1 MWRQGP
7 LAGRYG
13 PSAAMV
19 ILFLV
24 PYLGLSAALLPLT
37 PIITGQLHMS
47 PQAFA
52 LTVGVANAGY
62 AVGTVLAVQLA
73 QLLPQRRLLLV
84 YASGLVIGS
93 VLAAA
98 ATGPAMFIAGH
109 VLQGLFTSMLLI
121 AAAPPLFLGF
131 PQAKLRWT
139 AVILNI
145 CIFGAVAAGPLVGGA
160 QASFHAWRPL
170 FWIVTGIAAAALL
183 MSLLTFQDAPP
194 ADPSAPRDG
203 VAIGLAATGSV
214 AAFWGASELFT
225 HRFLDP
231 VAVIP
236 LIVGLVL
243 IVILWVYEYTA
254 SRPLLTVRALAST
267 IPISGIIIAVCAAA
281 ASTSAIALT
290 ATVLAPH
297 YPPLHVG
304 LLFIPELVAAVITG
318 IAFGAVFDK
327 RLIHYFALMGM
338 VFLAAGVLVLRSTV
352 PPSQT
357 LALVGSGLTGVG
369 IGASVVPALFLAG
382 FSLRS
387 ASIQRVFAI
396 LELLRAVAAFMI
408 VPILLHF
415 AVTLT
420 GLATPAM
427 ATALWICFGLAAGG
441 AIAGVLLYVL
451 ARLRPPSPAL
461 ARWMGGQDPAWDS
474 PPLLAAVR
482 GKTRPA
488 LAAASAAVVTA
499 GESGGRRA
507 ASLAPHPHRHPA
519 AGHANGAGPVL
530 FAYDGSD
537 LAGKAIAEAG
547 QQLPARREAVVLTV
561 WRTFTVGFMPEPGA
575 QFDAACADDVR
586 RAAEQTAEHG
596 AALADSAG
604 FRAMPLA
611 VEGTPA
617 WKAVVDAADEHQASL
632 IVIGAHGHGRLGA
645 RLADSMTANVASR
658 SDRPVLIVHPHD
670 QPNGQAPA
678 AGLGRDAVDV
688 GDGVGADRRDARARQ
703 HDAGE
708 VQRIGGR
715 QVRDFPGVL
724 LPADRLEHLDRV
736 GVGVLLA
743 AEAVDE
749 PAAADRLPRLH
760 PPERPQ
766 HIAPRHREVL
776 PGHEVAEDHAP
787 AGGELLGDR
796 LGQLIPV
803 GPGERRRQQRPA
815 ARCAGAGPQAAAQS
829 DGRRV
834 PLWAAAA

>member
-170 FWIVTGIAAAALL
+170 FWIVTGIAAAGLL
-183 MSLLTFQDAPP
+183 MSLLTFQDAPA

-203 VAIGLAATGSV
+203 VAIGLAATGSL

-243 IVILWVYEYTA
+243 IVTLWVYEYTA

-267 IPISGIIIAVCAAA
+267 IPVSGIIIAVCAAA

-327 RLIHYFALMGM
+327 RLIHYFALTGM
-338 VFLAAGVLVLRSTV
+338 VFLVAGVLVLRSTV
-352 PPSQT
+352 PPTQT

-382 FSLRS
+382 FSLRGGGVHDR
-387 ASIQRVFAI
+387 ADPAALRRHADRPGDPRDGHRVVD
-396 LELLRAVAAFMI
+396 LLR
-408 VPILLHF
+408 P
-415 AVTLT
+415 
-420 GLATPAM
+420 
-427 ATALWICFGLAAGG
+427 GG
-441 AIAGVLLYVL
+441 W
-451 ARLRPPSPAL
+451 RSDRRHPAL
-461 ARWMGGQDPAWDS
+461 RTRSAEATIARADTLDGWPGPGLVLPAAARCSSRQDRAS
-474 PPLLAAVR
+474 PCRRVR
-482 GKTRPA
+482 GRRHRRGKWRPA
-488 LAAASAAVVTA
+488 RRVA
-499 GESGGRRA
+499 GRPSGPAPGRRA
-507 ASLAPHPHRHPA
+507 P
-519 AGHANGAGPVL
+519 
-530 FAYDGSD
+530 
-537 LAGKAIAEAG
+537 
-547 QQLPARREAVVLTV
+547 
-561 WRTFTVGFMPEPGA
+561 
-575 QFDAACADDVR
+575 
-586 RAAEQTAEHG
+586 
-596 AALADSAG
+596 
-604 FRAMPLA
+604 
-611 VEGTPA
+611 
-617 WKAVVDAADEHQASL
+617 
-632 IVIGAHGHGRLGA
+632 
-645 RLADSMTANVASR
+645 
-658 SDRPVLIVHPHD
+658 
-670 QPNGQAPA
+670 
-678 AGLGRDAVDV
+678 
-688 GDGVGADRRDARARQ
+688 
-703 HDAGE
+703 
-708 VQRIGGR
+708 
-715 QVRDFPGVL
+715 
-724 LPADRLEHLDRV
+724 
-736 GVGVLLA
+736 
-743 AEAVDE
+743 
-749 PAAADRLPRLH
+749 
-760 PPERPQ
+760 
-766 HIAPRHREVL
+766 
-776 PGHEVAEDHAP
+776 
-787 AGGELLGDR
+787 
-796 LGQLIPV
+796 
-803 GPGERRRQQRPA
+803 
-815 ARCAGAGPQAAAQS
+815 
-829 DGRRV
+829 
-834 PLWAAAA
+834 